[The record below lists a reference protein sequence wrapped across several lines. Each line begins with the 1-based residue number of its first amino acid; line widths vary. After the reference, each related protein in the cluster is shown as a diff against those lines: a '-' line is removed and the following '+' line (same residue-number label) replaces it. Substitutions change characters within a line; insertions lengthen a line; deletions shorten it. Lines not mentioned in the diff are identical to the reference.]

1 MDDGNQQIIL
11 VEGESEMGASG
22 MGITVN
28 IGDSFQIIGTIIAAV
43 ISAIALLKSSN
54 SNSSD
59 RISRAQWAFEMYI
72 SSLGIYLSSTSE
84 EDYKK
89 YKAHYYIFYAYVD
102 EEIRKKALQIDNLIC
117 KNHKDEANEKL
128 MELIDFYHKKYNLNR
143 FKMKSKCTF
152 FGISKK

>member
-1 MDDGNQQIIL
+1 MVLNDGNQQIIL
-11 VEGESEMGASG
+11 VEGEVEMDASG

-72 SSLGIYLSSTSE
+72 SLLGIYLSSTSE
-84 EDYKK
+84 EDY
-89 YKAHYYIFYAYVD
+89 
-102 EEIRKKALQIDNLIC
+102 
-117 KNHKDEANEKL
+117 
-128 MELIDFYHKKYNLNR
+128 KKYNLNR